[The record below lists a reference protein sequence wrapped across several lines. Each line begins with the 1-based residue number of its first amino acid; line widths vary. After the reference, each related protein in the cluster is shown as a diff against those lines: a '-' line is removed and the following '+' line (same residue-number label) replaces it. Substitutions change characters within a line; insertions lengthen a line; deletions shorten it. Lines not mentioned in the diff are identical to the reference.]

1 MKLIF
6 LPKWTTSCL
15 QPLDAGLIVALKCKY
30 GKLLIKYV
38 VSRIDEGK
46 KASKIIQDVN
56 IAKAIHWLQVA
67 WKDVSTGTVVHCFQ
81 SCGIKKSEDKST
93 CKDSEIDEYATHLNQ
108 LRDDDDITIE
118 DFY

>member
-1 MKLIF
+1 M
-6 LPKWTTSCL
+6 
-15 QPLDAGLIVALKCKY
+15 
-30 GKLLIKYV
+30 

-46 KASKIIQDVN
+46 KASKIIQNVN

-67 WKDVSTGTVVHCFQ
+67 WKDVSTDTVVHCFQ

-93 CKDSEIDEYATHLNQ
+93 CKDREIDEEHAIHLNQ
-108 LRDDDDITIE
+108 LRDDDDITTE